1 MPGYKI
7 YFYQKGGCPRNNFAC
22 PGGGRPIFGSTP
34 PIQIRAWVTNTKCN
48 ELTLELWFGYL
59 WFWLTWHFTDP
70 WVHHVLHCKRTEVVS
85 MLNSLK
91 KPTLGKIS
99 DVRTGSCNVT
109 MSQIQQ
115 TYLEPCSHF
124 LTQIVKHNLE
134 PLLILPGHRT
144 NFPYLHARL
153 ATPC

>member
-7 YFYQKGGCPRNNFAC
+7 YFYQKGRCPRNNFAC
-22 PGGGRPIFGSTP
+22 PGGGGIFGSTP
-34 PIQIRAWVTNTKCN
+34 PIQCPWVTNTKCN

-91 KPTLGKIS
+91 KPTLGKKS

-144 NFPYLHARL
+144 NFPYLHARF
-153 ATPC
+153 ATLC

>member
-7 YFYQKGGCPRNNFAC
+7 YFYQNGGCPRNNFAC
-22 PGGGRPIFGSTP
+22 PGGGGGAIFGSTP
-34 PIQIRAWVTNTKCN
+34 PIQCPWVTNTKCN

-91 KPTLGKIS
+91 KPTLGKKS

-144 NFPYLHARL
+144 NFPYLHARF
-153 ATPC
+153 ATLC

>member
-22 PGGGRPIFGSTP
+22 PGGGLFSTP
-34 PIQIRAWVTNTKCN
+34 PIQCPWVTNTKCN

-91 KPTLGKIS
+91 KPTLGKKS

-109 MSQIQQ
+109 MSQIQL

-144 NFPYLHARL
+144 NFPYLHARF
-153 ATPC
+153 ATLC